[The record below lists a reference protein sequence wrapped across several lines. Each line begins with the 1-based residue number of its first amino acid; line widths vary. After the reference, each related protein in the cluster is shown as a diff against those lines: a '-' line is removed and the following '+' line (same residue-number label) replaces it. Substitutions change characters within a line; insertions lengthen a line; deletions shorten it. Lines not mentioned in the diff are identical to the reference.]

1 MRTAQAHSR
10 TRYWRRNILLI
21 VGLLCAWW
29 LVTFVPAYFALEL
42 SQYFIFGW
50 PFSFWMAAFGAPL
63 FFLLIVGL
71 YAWRMGHLDQRARR
85 TAQEDD

>member
-1 MRTAQAHSR
+1 MRPAHADSR
-10 TRYWRRNILLI
+10 TRYWRHNVFVI

-29 LVTFVPAYFALEL
+29 LVTFVPAYFAIEL
-42 SQYFIFGW
+42 SHYFIVGW

-71 YAWRMGHLDQRARR
+71 YAWWMARLDQRTRR
-85 TAQEDD
+85 QAQQGN

>member
-1 MRTAQAHSR
+1 MRPAHAYSC
-10 TRYWRRNILLI
+10 TRYWRHNLLLI
-21 VGLLCAWW
+21 VGLLCIWW

-42 SQYFIFGW
+42 SQYLIFAW

-71 YAWRMGHLDQRARR
+71 YAWWMAHCDRRARR
-85 TAQEDD
+85 VSQASD

>member
-1 MRTAQAHSR
+1 MRAAKAYSR
-10 TRYWRRNILLI
+10 TRYWRHNLLLI
-21 VGLLCAWW
+21 VGLLCVWW

-50 PFSFWMAAFGAPL
+50 PFSFWMAAFGGPL

-71 YAWRMGHLDQRARR
+71 YAWWMARCDQRARL
-85 TAQEDD
+85 AAKEDD

>member
-1 MRTAQAHSR
+1 MRVAQAYSR
-10 TRYWRRNILLI
+10 TRYWRHNLLLI
-21 VGLLCAWW
+21 VGLLSAWW

-63 FFLLIVGL
+63 FFLLIVGV
-71 YAWRMGHLDQRARR
+71 YAWWMARLDQRARR
-85 TAQEDD
+85 DVQEDD

>member
-1 MRTAQAHSR
+1 MRTSQAYSPI
-10 TRYWRRNILLI
+10 RYWRHNILLI
-21 VGLLCAWW
+21 VGLLCVWW
-29 LVTFVPAYFALEL
+29 LVTFVPAYFAIEL

-71 YAWRMGHLDQRARR
+71 YAWCMARSDQRARR
-85 TAQEDD
+85 TAEEDN